1 MINYLKENWSAILTV
16 LFPLAIGI
24 LLLVD
29 PAVYATAIIR
39 IGGILLGALGA
50 YDLVKYFRAE
60 PEEAA
65 AGSGFASG
73 SILVTAGLFCVFG
86 GGWFVHVFP
95 QLAVLYG
102 AFQVLLGY
110 RKMQRAV
117 DALRVKN
124 PEWQMKA
131 ISAGITLLFGLI
143 VTVSPNMGLMSI
155 WVFTGIALIIEG
167 LFDGTVLWLQYRK
180 NQEARPSVQI
190 PIHAEVTISDDPEPV
205 RAEPEAAYAE
215 PAAAQAEPGTA
226 E

>member
-1 MINYLKENWSAILTV
+1 MIKYLKENWSAILTI
-16 LFPLAIGI
+16 LFLLAIGI

-29 PAVYATAIIR
+29 PAVYAVAIIR

-50 YDLVKYFRAE
+50 YDLVKYFRAD

-86 GGWFVHVFP
+86 GGWFLHVFP

-110 RKMQRAV
+110 RKLQRAV
-117 DALRVKN
+117 DALRGKN

-131 ISAGITLLFGLI
+131 ISAGITLLFGFI
-143 VTVSPNMGLMSI
+143 VTVSPDMGFMSI

-167 LFDGTVLWLQYRK
+167 IFDGVAMWLQYRK
-180 NQEARPSVQI
+180 NPAVKPTIQI
-190 PIHAEVTISDDPEPV
+190 PIQATVTGPDDPETEP
-205 RAEPEAAYAE
+205 AEPE
-215 PAAAQAEPGTA
+215 TA
-226 E
+226 EAEADPAE